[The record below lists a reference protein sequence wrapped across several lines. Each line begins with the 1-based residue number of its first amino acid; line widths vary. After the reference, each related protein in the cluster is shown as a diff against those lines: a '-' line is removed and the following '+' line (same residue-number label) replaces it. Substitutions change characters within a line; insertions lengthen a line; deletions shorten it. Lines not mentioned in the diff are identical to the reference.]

1 MHEMDKAF
9 DFRTAQTRWYSVWE
23 ESRAFEAAP
32 QSGKAPWS
40 IVIPPPNITGNLHMG
55 HALVNTLHDVLTR
68 FKRAQGFDALWVPG
82 TDHAGIATQ
91 MMVERQLK
99 AEGTDRHKL
108 GRDAFEMRIWD
119 WKEKNQGAIE
129 HQLKRLGCSVDWTRN
144 RFTLDPSLNKAVRKV
159 FVESYKAGRIYR
171 GPRMIQ
177 WDPALQTALS
187 DLEVKYEE
195 RRGKLWHLRYPLAD
209 GSGDV
214 VVATTRPETMLGDT
228 AVAVHP
234 DDERYQGMIG
244 KLMNHPLTG
253 RQIPVVADSF
263 VDPAFGTGCVK
274 VTPAHDPNDFAAGQ
288 RLGLDSITIIGFD
301 AKMTAAAG
309 AYAGL
314 DRFEARKR
322 VVADLEE
329 QGFLVKVEDYTNK
342 ISLSDRSGAVLEPLV
357 SEQWFMD
364 MKEAATKA
372 LDAVKTGAIQ
382 FTPEHHAAVWNH
394 WLTNIQDWCISR
406 QLVWGHRIPA
416 WTCASCG
423 ELHVEMEQPSA
434 CCACGAGKLIQ
445 DPDTLDTWFS
455 SALWPFSVFGW
466 PEQTEDLK
474 RYYPTSV
481 LITGYDILFFWVARM
496 AMSGLT
502 WMGDVPFRKVYC
514 NSLVRDASGQKM
526 SKTKGNVIDPLEVME
541 EYGTDALR
549 FSLAI
554 MAAPGTDIAM
564 STARL
569 EASRNFCN
577 KLWNASRFVQMNLD
591 ESITLETEPELG
603 EAEFWMIREMHDGL
617 SAVTKALEEFR
628 FHEASDLLYH
638 LVWDDFC
645 ATYIEL
651 AKVHLVSGT
660 KGQKAAILR
669 FLDILLR
676 ALHPFVPFLTEE
688 IHEAVI
694 ASRLPEGEPKL
705 LAMRSWPWKEWTEGD
720 GDYAELGSISRNA
733 TAHPQGVSLTVGVGH
748 VTATGSTSERLL
760 ALQGGDSTIIPRFQ
774 EVLSALLR
782 LKAEQGVDPA
792 KRVPA
797 FCSIT
802 ELEPFTE
809 ALKSIARLES
819 VTFTKDDLASPSRTV
834 AVVAGGA
841 VALELAGLK
850 DPVAEKAKLEKERAK
865 LEKELEPLRA
875 RLADDS
881 FVTKAPEAAVAK
893 LRGQAE
899 EREQRLT
906 HIMALLG

>member
-1 MHEMDKAF
+1 MREMDKAF
-9 DFRTAQTRWYSVWE
+9 DFRTAQLRWYAVWE
-23 ESRAFEAAP
+23 EAKAFQAAP
-32 QSGKAPWS
+32 DSGKEPWS

-108 GRDAFEMRIWD
+108 GRDAFEQRIWD
-119 WKEKNQGAIE
+119 WKDKNQGAIE

-144 RFTLDPSLNKAVRKV
+144 RFTLDPALNKAVRHV
-159 FVESYKAGRIYR
+159 FVQSYKAGRIFR

-195 RRGKLWHLRYPLAD
+195 RKGKLWHLRYPLAD

-234 DDERYQGMIG
+234 DDERYAGMVG
-244 KLMNHPLTG
+244 KVLTLPLTG
-253 RQIPVVADSF
+253 RQIPVVADTF

-274 VTPAHDPNDFAAGQ
+274 VTPAHDANDFAAGQ
-288 RLGLDSITIIGFD
+288 RLKLDSITVIGFD

-322 VVADLEE
+322 ILVDLEE
-329 QGFLVKVEDYTNK
+329 QGFLAKVEDYTNK

-364 MKEAATKA
+364 VTEAAAKA
-372 LDAVKTGAIQ
+372 LEAVQTGAIQ
-382 FTPEHHAAVWNH
+382 FTPEHHGAVWQH

-423 ELHVEMEQPSA
+423 ELHVEMEAPST
-434 CCACGAGKLIQ
+434 CCACGGKELIQ

-466 PEQTEDLK
+466 PEQTAELA

-496 AMSGLT
+496 AMAGLT
-502 WMGDVPFRKVYC
+502 WMGDVPFRKVYF

-541 EYGTDALR
+541 EFGTDALR

-591 ESITLETEPELG
+591 ESITLETKPEFG
-603 EAEFWMIREMHDGL
+603 EAEFWMIGKLRDGL
-617 SAVTKALEEFR
+617 QAITKALEEFR

-651 AKVHLVSGT
+651 AKVQLVSGT
-660 KGQKAAILR
+660 PGQKAAILR

-676 ALHPFVPFLTEE
+676 ALHPFVPFVTEE

-694 ASRLPEGEPKL
+694 AARLPQGENPL
-705 LAMRSWPWKEWTEGD
+705 LALRSWPMDDPILQT
-720 GDYAELGSISRNA
+720 
-733 TAHPQGVSLTVGVGH
+733 
-748 VTATGSTSERLL
+748 
-760 ALQGGDSTIIPRFQ
+760 QGGDSTLIPRFQ
-774 EVLSALLR
+774 ELLSGFLR
-782 LKAEQGVDPA
+782 LKADQGVDPA

-797 FCSIT
+797 FT
-802 ELEPFTE
+802 TLVELEPFTE

-819 VTFTKDDLASPSRTV
+819 VTFSQGDLSSPTRSV
-834 AVVAGGA
+834 AVLAGGT

-850 DPVAEKAKLEKERAK
+850 DPAAEQAKLEKELAK
-865 LEKELEPLRA
+865 LEKELEPLRS
-875 RLADDS
+875 RLADES
-881 FVTKAPEAAVAK
+881 FVTKAPAVAVAK

-899 EREQRLT
+899 EREQRLAQVK
-906 HIMALLG
+906 ALLG

>member
-1 MHEMDKAF
+1 MDKAF
-9 DFRTAQTRWYSVWE
+9 DFRTAQTRWYEVWE

-32 QSGKAPWS
+32 ESGKEPWS

-68 FKRAQGFDALWVPG
+68 FKRAQGYDALWVPG

-108 GRDAFEMRIWD
+108 GRDAFEQRIWE

-144 RFTLDPSLNKAVRKV
+144 RFTLDPALNKAVRKV

-195 RRGKLWHLRYPLAD
+195 RKGKLWYLRYPLAD
-209 GSGDV
+209 GNGEV

-288 RLGLDSITIIGFD
+288 RLKLDSITIIGFD

-309 AYAGL
+309 IYAGL

-329 QGFLVKVEDYTNK
+329 QGFLVKVEDYVHK

-364 MKEAATKA
+364 VKEAAAQA
-372 LDAVKTGAIQ
+372 LEAVRDGRIQ
-382 FTPEHHAAVWNH
+382 FTPSHHAAVWEH

-416 WTCASCG
+416 WTCAKCG

-434 CCACGAGKLIQ
+434 CGACGSEDLVQ

-466 PEQTEDLK
+466 PEQTAELK

-496 AMSGLT
+496 AMAGLT
-502 WMGDVPFRKVYC
+502 WMGDVPFRKVYF

-549 FSLAI
+549 FALAI

-564 STARL
+564 SPARL

-591 ESITLETEPELG
+591 ESISLSTKPAFG
-603 EAEFWMIREMHDGL
+603 EAEFWLIGRLREEIAAITD
-617 SAVTKALEEFR
+617 AIEAFR
-628 FHEASDLLYH
+628 FHDAAERLYH
-638 LVWDDFC
+638 LVYDEFC

-651 AKVHLVSGT
+651 AKVQLQSGT
-660 KGQKAAILR
+660 TAQKAAILH

-694 ASRLPEGEPKL
+694 APRLPGSEPAL
-705 LAMRSWPWKEWTEGD
+705 LALRSWPLDEAILQTKGGD
-720 GDYAELGSISRNA
+720 GTL
-733 TAHPQGVSLTVGVGH
+733 
-748 VTATGSTSERLL
+748 
-760 ALQGGDSTIIPRFQ
+760 IPRFQ
-774 EVLSALLR
+774 EVLTAFLR

-792 KRVPA
+792 KRVAA
-797 FCSIT
+797 FCSIV
-802 ELEPFTE
+802 ELAPFTE

-819 VTFTKDDLASPSRTV
+819 VTFTQGDLASSTRAV

-841 VALELAGLK
+841 VALELVGLK
-850 DPVAEKAKLEKERAK
+850 DPAAERVKLEKELAK

-875 RLADDS
+875 RLADES
-881 FVTKAPEAAVAK
+881 FVTKAPEVAVAK

-899 EREQRLT
+899 EREQRLAQVK
-906 HIMALLG
+906 ALLA

>member
-1 MHEMDKAF
+1 MREMDKAF
-9 DFRTAQTRWYSVWE
+9 DFRTAQTRWYEVWE
-23 ESRAFEAAP
+23 AAKAFEAQP
-32 QSGKAPWS
+32 TSGKLPWS

-68 FKRAQGFDALWVPG
+68 FKRAQGYDALWVPG

-99 AEGTDRHKL
+99 AEGTDRHQL
-108 GRDAFEMRIWD
+108 GRDAFEQRIWD
-119 WKEKNQGAIE
+119 WKDKHQGAIE
-129 HQLKRLGCSVDWTRN
+129 HQLQRLGCSVDWTRK
-144 RFTLDPSLNKAVRKV
+144 RFTLDPALNKAVRKV

-195 RRGKLWHLRYPLAD
+195 RKGKLWYLRYPLSD
-209 GSGDV
+209 GSGEV

-234 DDERYQGMIG
+234 SDERYLHLIG
-244 KLMNHPLTG
+244 KTLDLPLTG
-253 RQIPVVADSF
+253 RTIPVVADAF

-288 RLGLDSITIIGFD
+288 RLKLDSITVIGFD

-309 AYAGL
+309 VYAGL

-322 VVADLEE
+322 VVADLED

-364 MKEAATKA
+364 VKEAAAQA
-372 LDAVKTGAIQ
+372 LEAVRDGRIA
-382 FTPEHHAAVWNH
+382 FTPEHHVAVWEH

-416 WTCASCG
+416 WTCDACG
-423 ELHVEMEQPSA
+423 KLHVEMEAPAA
-434 CCACGAGKLIQ
+434 CTCGSTQLTQ

-466 PEQTEDLK
+466 PDETEELK

-496 AMSGLT
+496 AMAGLT
-502 WMGDVPFRKVYC
+502 WMGDVPFRKVYF

-549 FSLAI
+549 FALAI

-564 STARL
+564 SPARL

-577 KLWNASRFVQMNLD
+577 KLWNAARFVQMNLD
-591 ESITLETEPELG
+591 ESVTLETEPEFG
-603 EAEFWMIREMHDGL
+603 EAEFWLIQKMEDSL

-651 AKVHLVSGT
+651 AKVQLLNGT
-660 KGQKAAILR
+660 PGQKAAILH

-688 IHEAVI
+688 IHEAMMGG
-694 ASRLPEGEPKL
+694 RLPAGEPTL
-705 LAMRSWPWKEWTEGD
+705 LALRSWPLHE
-720 GDYAELGSISRNA
+720 
-733 TAHPQGVSLTVGVGH
+733 P
-748 VTATGSTSERLL
+748 LL
-760 ALQGGDSTIIPRFQ
+760 QTRGGDATLIPRFQ
-774 EVLSALLR
+774 DVLSAFLR

-792 KRVPA
+792 KRVAA
-797 FCSIT
+797 FCSLT
-802 ELEPFTE
+802 ELEPFAE
-809 ALKSIARLES
+809 ALKAIARLES
-819 VTFTKDDLASPSRTV
+819 VTFTKDDLASPTRAV

-850 DPVAEKAKLEKERAK
+850 DPAAEKAKLEKELAK

-881 FVTKAPEAAVAK
+881 FITKAPEAAVAK

-899 EREQRLT
+899 EREQRLAQVK
-906 HIMALLG
+906 ALLG

>member
-1 MHEMDKAF
+1 MREMDKAF

-23 ESRAFEAAP
+23 DSRAFEAAP
-32 QSGKAPWS
+32 SSGKEPWS

-99 AEGTDRHKL
+99 AEGTDRHQL
-108 GRDAFEMRIWD
+108 GRDAFEKRIWD

-144 RFTLDPSLNKAVRKV
+144 RFTLDPALNKAVRKV

-253 RQIPVVADSF
+253 RQIPVVADTF

-288 RLGLDSITIIGFD
+288 RLGLPSITIIGFD
-301 AKMTAAAG
+301 AKMTAEAG

-329 QGFLVKVEDYTNK
+329 QGFLVKVEDYVNK

-364 MKEAATKA
+364 VKEAAAKA
-372 LDAVKTGAIQ
+372 LDAVKSGAIQ

-416 WTCASCG
+416 WTCDVCG
-423 ELHVEMEQPSA
+423 HLHVELEAPA
-434 CCACGAGKLIQ
+434 LCLKCGCHKLTQ

-466 PEQTEDLK
+466 PDETEDLK

-496 AMSGLT
+496 AMAGLT
-502 WMGDVPFRKVYC
+502 WMGEVPFRKVYF

-591 ESITLETEPELG
+591 DSITLATDPEFG
-603 EAEFWMIREMHDGL
+603 EAEFWMIGRMRESL
-617 SAVTKALEEFR
+617 TAVTKALEEFR

-651 AKVHLVSGT
+651 AKVQLVSGT
-660 KGQKAAILR
+660 AGQKAAILH

-688 IHEAVI
+688 IHEAMMDG
-694 ASRLPEGEPKL
+694 RLRAGEPTL
-705 LAMRSWPWKEWTEGD
+705 LAQRSWPMDE
-720 GDYAELGSISRNA
+720 
-733 TAHPQGVSLTVGVGH
+733 P
-748 VTATGSTSERLL
+748 LL
-760 ALQGGDSTIIPRFQ
+760 QVQGGDATIIPRFQ
-774 EVLSALLR
+774 DILSALLR

-797 FCSIT
+797 FCSLL

-819 VTFTKDDLASPSRTV
+819 VTFSKEDPASPTRTV
-834 AVVAGGA
+834 AVVAGGT

-850 DPVAEKAKLEKERAK
+850 DPVAEKAKLEKELAK

-899 EREQRLT
+899 EREQRLAQVK
-906 HIMALLG
+906 ALLG

>member
-1 MHEMDKAF
+1 MREMDKAF

-23 ESRAFEAAP
+23 EAKAFQAAP
-32 QSGKAPWS
+32 ASGKEPWS

-99 AEGTDRHKL
+99 AEGTDRHQL
-108 GRDAFEMRIWD
+108 GRDAFEKRIWD

-195 RRGKLWHLRYPLAD
+195 RKGKLWYLRYPLVD
-209 GSGDV
+209 GSGEV

-288 RLGLDSITIIGFD
+288 RLKLESITIIGFD

-329 QGFLVKVEDYTNK
+329 QGFLVKVEDYVHK

-364 MKEAATKA
+364 VKDAAGQALEAVR
-372 LDAVKTGAIQ
+372 DGRIQ
-382 FTPEHHAAVWNH
+382 FTPSHHAAVWEH

-416 WTCASCG
+416 WTCAKCG
-423 ELHVEMEQPSA
+423 ELQVEMEQPSA
-434 CCACGAGKLIQ
+434 CCACGAQELKQ

-466 PEQTEDLK
+466 PEETAELK

-496 AMSGLT
+496 AMAGLT
-502 WMGDVPFRKVYC
+502 WMGDVPFRKVYF

-541 EYGTDALR
+541 EFGTDALR
-549 FSLAI
+549 FALAI

-564 STARL
+564 SPARL

-591 ESITLETEPELG
+591 ESITLSTEPEFG
-603 EAEFWMIREMHDGL
+603 EAEFWLCERLRTELG
-617 SAVTKALEEFR
+617 AVTEAIEAFR
-628 FHEASDLLYH
+628 FHEAADRLYH
-638 LVWDDFC
+638 LVYDDFC

-651 AKVHLVSGT
+651 AKVQLQSGT
-660 KGQKAAILR
+660 RAQKAAILH

-676 ALHPFVPFLTEE
+676 ALHPFVPFVTEE

-694 ASRLPEGEPKL
+694 ASRLPGTETAL
-705 LAMRSWPWKEWTEGD
+705 LALRSWPMGEK
-720 GDYAELGSISRNA
+720 I
-733 TAHPQGVSLTVGVGH
+733 
-748 VTATGSTSERLL
+748 
-760 ALQGGDSTIIPRFQ
+760 LQTRGGDTAIIPRFQ
-774 EVLSALLR
+774 EVLSAFLR

-819 VTFTKDDLASPSRTV
+819 VTFTQDDLASPTRTV

-850 DPVAEKAKLEKERAK
+850 DPVAEKAKLEKELAK

-899 EREQRLT
+899 EKEQRLQQVK
-906 HIMALLG
+906 ALLG

>member
-1 MHEMDKAF
+1 
-9 DFRTAQTRWYSVWE
+9 
-23 ESRAFEAAP
+23 
-32 QSGKAPWS
+32 
-40 IVIPPPNITGNLHMG
+40 
-55 HALVNTLHDVLTR
+55 
-68 FKRAQGFDALWVPG
+68 
-82 TDHAGIATQ
+82 
-91 MMVERQLK
+91 
-99 AEGTDRHKL
+99 
-108 GRDAFEMRIWD
+108 
-119 WKEKNQGAIE
+119 
-129 HQLKRLGCSVDWTRN
+129 VDWTRN
-144 RFTLDPSLNKAVRKV
+144 RFTLDPSLNRAVRKV
-159 FVESYKAGRIYR
+159 FVDSYKAGRIYR

-195 RRGKLWHLRYPLAD
+195 RRGKLWYLRYPLAD

-234 DDERYQGMIG
+234 DDERFRSMIG

-288 RLGLDSITIIGFD
+288 RLNLPSITIIGFD
-301 AKMTAAAG
+301 AKMTVEAG
-309 AYAGL
+309 VYAGL

-322 VVADLEE
+322 VVADLEA
-329 QGFLVKVEDYTNK
+329 QGFIVKVEDYVNK

-364 MKEAATKA
+364 VKEAAAKA

-382 FTPEHHAAVWNH
+382 FTPEHHVAVWNH

-416 WTCASCG
+416 WTCAKCG
-423 ELHVEMEQPSA
+423 ELHVEMEAPSV
-434 CCACGAGKLIQ
+434 CRACGAKELIQ

-496 AMSGLT
+496 AMAGLT
-502 WMGDVPFRKVYC
+502 WMGEVPFRKVYF

-591 ESITLETEPELG
+591 ESITLSTAPEFG
-603 EAEFWMIREMHDGL
+603 EAEFWMIKEMRRTL
-617 SAVTKALEEFR
+617 TAVTKALEEFR

-651 AKVHLVSGT
+651 AKVHLLAGT
-660 KGQKAAILR
+660 PGQKAAILQ

-688 IHEAVI
+688 IHEAMMDG
-694 ASRLPEGEPKL
+694 RLRAGEPAL
-705 LAMRSWPWKEWTEGD
+705 LAQRSWPVDEK
-720 GDYAELGSISRNA
+720 
-733 TAHPQGVSLTVGVGH
+733 
-748 VTATGSTSERLL
+748 LL
-760 ALQGGDSTIIPRFQ
+760 QVRGGDPAIIPRFQ
-774 EVLSALLR
+774 EVLSAFLR

-819 VTFTKDDLASPSRTV
+819 VTFSKDDLAASTRAVS
-834 AVVAGGA
+834 VVAGGA

-850 DPVAEKAKLEKERAK
+850 DPVAEKAKLEKELTK

-875 RLADDS
+875 RLADES

-899 EREQRLT
+899 EREGRLAQIKT
-906 HIMALLG
+906 LLG

>member
-1 MHEMDKAF
+1 MREMDKAF
-9 DFRTAQTRWYSVWE
+9 DFKTAQERWYAVWE
-23 ESRAFEAAP
+23 DARAFQAAP
-32 QSGKAPWS
+32 DSGKAPWS

-99 AEGTDRHKL
+99 AEGTDRHQI
-108 GRDAFEMRIWD
+108 GRAAFEQRIWD

-144 RFTLDPSLNKAVRKV
+144 RFTLDPALNRAVRHV

-195 RRGKLWHLRYPLAD
+195 RRGKLWHLRYPLSD
-209 GSGDV
+209 GQGEV

-234 DDERYQGMIG
+234 EDARYGHLVG
-244 KLMNHPLTG
+244 RTVDLPLTG
-253 RQIPVVADSF
+253 RKIPVVADPF
-263 VDPAFGTGCVK
+263 VDPEFGTGCVK

-288 RLGLDSITIIGFD
+288 RLKLDTLTVIGFD

-322 VVADLEE
+322 ILADLEAM
-329 QGFLVKVEDYTNK
+329 GCLVKVEDYTHK

-357 SEQWFMD
+357 SDQWFMD
-364 MKEAATKA
+364 VREAAARA
-372 LDAVKTGAIQ
+372 LEAVRSGAIQ
-382 FTPEHHAAVWNH
+382 FTPEHHTAVWQH

-416 WTCASCG
+416 WTCDACG
-423 ELHVEMEQPSA
+423 RLHVELEAPGA
-434 CCACGAGKLIQ
+434 CAGCGGTALTQ

-466 PEQTEDLK
+466 PDRTPDLA

-496 AMSGLT
+496 AMAGLT
-502 WMGDVPFRKVYC
+502 WMDDVPFRRVYF
-514 NSLVRDASGQKM
+514 NSLVRDESGQKM

-541 EYGTDALR
+541 EFGTDALR
-549 FSLAI
+549 FSLTI

-564 STARL
+564 SRSRL

-577 KLWNASRFVQMNLD
+577 KLWNAARFVQMNLD
-591 ESITLETEPELG
+591 PDLTLDLEPELG
-603 EAEFWMIREMHDGL
+603 EAEHWMIGRL
-617 SAVTKALEEFR
+617 NSALAATTRALEEFR
-628 FHEASDLLYH
+628 FHEAADLLYH

-651 AKVHLVSGT
+651 AKVQLQSGT
-660 KGQKAAILR
+660 PAQKVAILR

-676 ALHPFVPFLTEE
+676 ALHPFVPFVTEE
-688 IHEAVI
+688 IHEAVL
-694 ASRLPEGEPKL
+694 AGRLPAGEPTL
-705 LAMRSWPWKEWTEGD
+705 LAQRDWPAGD
-720 GDYAELGSISRNA
+720 
-733 TAHPQGVSLTVGVGH
+733 P
-748 VTATGSTSERLL
+748 LL
-760 ALQGGDSTIIPRFQ
+760 ARQGGDATLIPRFQ
-774 EVLSALLR
+774 EALTALLR

-797 FCSIT
+797 CCT
-802 ELEPFTE
+802 LVELAPFAE
-809 ALKSIARLES
+809 AFKSIARLES
-819 VTFTKDDLASPSRTV
+819 IAFAEGDLASATRAV

-850 DPVAEKAKLEKERAK
+850 DPAAERAKLEREQAK
-865 LEKELEPLRA
+865 LEKELEPLQA
-875 RLADDS
+875 RLADES
-881 FVTKAPEAAVAK
+881 FLTKAPEAAVAK
-893 LRGQAE
+893 LRDQATE
-899 EREQRLT
+899 KVQRLAQVK
-906 HIMALLG
+906 ALLG

>member
-1 MHEMDKAF
+1 MREMDKAF

-32 QSGKAPWS
+32 ESGKEPWS

-68 FKRAQGFDALWVPG
+68 FKRAQGYDALWVPG

-108 GRDAFEMRIWD
+108 GRDAFEQRIWE

-144 RFTLDPSLNKAVRKV
+144 RFTLDPALNKAVRKV
-159 FVESYKAGRIYR
+159 FVESYKAGRVYR

-195 RRGKLWHLRYPLAD
+195 RKGKLWYLRYPLAD
-209 GSGDV
+209 GSGNV

-288 RLGLDSITIIGFD
+288 RLKLDSITIIGFD

-309 AYAGL
+309 IYAGL

-329 QGFLVKVEDYTNK
+329 QGFLVKVEDYVHK

-364 MKEAATKA
+364 VKEAAVQA
-372 LDAVKTGAIQ
+372 LEAVRDGRIQ
-382 FTPEHHAAVWNH
+382 FTPSHHAAVWEH

-423 ELHVEMEQPSA
+423 ELHVEMEQPST
-434 CCACGAGKLIQ
+434 CCACGGEELKQ

-466 PEQTEDLK
+466 PEETEELK

-496 AMSGLT
+496 AMAGLT
-502 WMGDVPFRKVYC
+502 WMGDVPFRKVYF

-526 SKTKGNVIDPLEVME
+526 SKTKGNVIDPLVVME
-541 EYGTDALR
+541 EFGTDALR
-549 FSLAI
+549 FALAI

-564 STARL
+564 SPARL

-591 ESITLETEPELG
+591 ESITLSTQPEFG
-603 EAEFWMIREMHDGL
+603 EAEFWLIKKMWDTL
-617 SAVTKALEEFR
+617 TAVTKALEEFR

-651 AKVHLVSGT
+651 AKVQLLSGT
-660 KGQKAAILR
+660 PGQKAAILH

-676 ALHPFVPFLTEE
+676 ALHPFVPFVTEE

-694 ASRLPEGEPKL
+694 ASRLPNSEPAL
-705 LAMRSWPWKEWTEGD
+705 LALRSWP
-720 GDYAELGSISRNA
+720 LGEA
-733 TAHPQGVSLTVGVGH
+733 V
-748 VTATGSTSERLL
+748 
-760 ALQGGDSTIIPRFQ
+760 LQTRGGDATLIPRFQ
-774 EVLSALLR
+774 EVLTAFLR

-792 KRVPA
+792 KRVAA
-797 FCSIT
+797 FCSLA
-802 ELEPFTE
+802 ELEPFAE

-819 VTFTKDDLASPSRTV
+819 VTFAQGDLASPTRTV

-850 DPVAEKAKLEKERAK
+850 DPVAEKAKLEKELAK

-899 EREQRLT
+899 EKEQRLQQVK
-906 HIMALLG
+906 ALLG

>member
-1 MHEMDKAF
+1 MREMDKAF
-9 DFRTAQTRWYSVWE
+9 DFKTAQTRWYEVWE
-23 ESRAFEAAP
+23 ESKAFEAAP
-32 QSGKAPWS
+32 TSGKAPWS

-99 AEGTDRHKL
+99 AEGTDRHQL
-108 GRDAFEMRIWD
+108 GRDAFEKRIWD

-288 RLGLDSITIIGFD
+288 RLKLDSITIIGFD

-329 QGFLVKVEDYTNK
+329 QGFLVKVEDYTHK

-364 MKEAATKA
+364 VKEAAAKA
-372 LDAVKTGAIQ
+372 LEAVNSGAIQ
-382 FTPEHHAAVWNH
+382 FTPEHHTAVWNH

-416 WTCASCG
+416 WTCAKCG
-423 ELHVEMEQPSA
+423 ELHVELEQPSA
-434 CCACGAGKLIQ
+434 CHACGANELKQ

-466 PEQTEDLK
+466 PDETEELK

-496 AMSGLT
+496 AMAGLT
-502 WMGDVPFRKVYC
+502 WMGEVPFRKVYF

-591 ESITLETEPELG
+591 ESITLATEPEFG
-603 EAEFWMIREMHDGL
+603 EAEYWMIGRMRDSL
-617 SAVTKALEEFR
+617 AAVTKALEEFR

-651 AKVHLVSGT
+651 AKVQLQSGT
-660 KGQKAAILR
+660 KGQKAAILH
-669 FLDILLR
+669 FLDLLLR

-688 IHEAVI
+688 IHEAMMDG
-694 ASRLPEGEPKL
+694 RLPAGEPRL
-705 LAMRSWPWKEWTEGD
+705 LAQRSWPVNEK
-720 GDYAELGSISRNA
+720 I
-733 TAHPQGVSLTVGVGH
+733 
-748 VTATGSTSERLL
+748 
-760 ALQGGDSTIIPRFQ
+760 LQVRGGDAAIIPRFQ
-774 EVLSALLR
+774 EVLSAILR

-797 FCSIT
+797 LCSIT
-802 ELEPFTE
+802 DLEPFAE

-819 VTFTKDDLASPSRTV
+819 VAFTQGDIASPTRVV

-850 DPVAEKAKLEKERAK
+850 DPAAEKAKLEKELAK

-899 EREQRLT
+899 EKEQRL
-906 HIMALLG
+906 HQVKALLQ

>member
-1 MHEMDKAF
+1 MREMDKAF
-9 DFRTAQTRWYSVWE
+9 DFKTAQTRWYSVWE
-23 ESRAFEAAP
+23 EAKAFQAAP
-32 QSGKAPWS
+32 TSGKAPWS

-99 AEGTDRHKL
+99 AEGTDRHQL
-108 GRDAFEMRIWD
+108 GRDAFEQRIWD

-144 RFTLDPSLNKAVRKV
+144 RFTLDPALNKAVRKV

-195 RRGKLWHLRYPLAD
+195 RRGKLWYLRYPLAD
-209 GSGDV
+209 GSGEV

-288 RLGLDSITIIGFD
+288 RLKLESITIIGFD

-309 AYAGL
+309 VYAGL

-329 QGFLVKVEDYTNK
+329 QGFLVKVEDYTHK

-364 MKEAATKA
+364 VKAAAAKA
-372 LDAVKTGAIQ
+372 LQAVETGAIA
-382 FTPEHHAAVWNH
+382 FTPEHHTAVWKH

-416 WTCASCG
+416 WTCAACGQVHVELEAPAACSCG
-423 ELHVEMEQPSA
+423 AHQLT
-434 CCACGAGKLIQ
+434 Q

-466 PEQTEDLK
+466 PDETEDLK

-496 AMSGLT
+496 AMAGLT
-502 WMGDVPFRKVYC
+502 WMGEVPFRKVYF

-591 ESITLETEPELG
+591 ESITLATEPEFG
-603 EAEFWMIREMHDGL
+603 EAEYWMIGRMRASL
-617 SAVTKALEEFR
+617 AAVTQALEEFR

-651 AKVHLVSGT
+651 AKVQLVSGT
-660 KGQKAAILR
+660 AGQKAAILR

-688 IHEAVI
+688 IHEAVL
-694 ASRLPEGEPKL
+694 APRLAPSESPL
-705 LAMRSWPWKEWTEGD
+705 LALRSWPVD
-720 GDYAELGSISRNA
+720 DPVLQI
-733 TAHPQGVSLTVGVGH
+733 
-748 VTATGSTSERLL
+748 
-760 ALQGGDSTIIPRFQ
+760 QGGDDTIIPRFQ
-774 EVLSALLR
+774 EVLSAFLR

-792 KRVPA
+792 KRVA
-797 FCSIT
+797 ALCSIT
-802 ELEPFTE
+802 ELEPFAE

-819 VTFTKDDLASPSRTV
+819 VTFTKDDLATPTRAV
-834 AVVAGGA
+834 AVVAGGT

-850 DPVAEKAKLEKERAK
+850 DPAAEQAKLEKELAK

-875 RLADDS
+875 RLADES
-881 FVTKAPEAAVAK
+881 FITKAPEAAVAK

-899 EREQRLT
+899 EREQRLAQVK
-906 HIMALLG
+906 ALLG

>member
-1 MHEMDKAF
+1 MDKAF
-9 DFRTAQTRWYSVWE
+9 DFRTAQTRWYEVWE

-32 QSGKAPWS
+32 ESGKEPWS

-108 GRDAFEMRIWD
+108 GRDAFEQRIWE

-144 RFTLDPSLNKAVRKV
+144 RFTLDPALNKAVRKV

-195 RRGKLWHLRYPLAD
+195 RKGKLWYLRYPLAD
-209 GSGDV
+209 GSGEV

-288 RLGLDSITIIGFD
+288 RLKLDSITIIGFD

-329 QGFLVKVEDYTNK
+329 QGFLVKVEDYVHK

-364 MKEAATKA
+364 VKEAAAMA
-372 LDAVKTGAIQ
+372 LEAVRDGRIQ
-382 FTPEHHAAVWNH
+382 FTPSHHAAVWEH

-416 WTCASCG
+416 WTCDACG
-423 ELHVEMEQPSA
+423 QLHVELEQPAA
-434 CCACGAGKLIQ
+434 CRACGAGELIQ

-466 PEQTEDLK
+466 PEQTAELK

-496 AMSGLT
+496 AMAGLT
-502 WMGDVPFRKVYC
+502 WMGDVPFRKVYF

-549 FSLAI
+549 FALAI

-564 STARL
+564 SPARL

-577 KLWNASRFVQMNLD
+577 KLWNASRFVQMNLGA
-591 ESITLETEPELG
+591 EVTLATDPEFG
-603 EAEFWMIREMHDGL
+603 EAEFWMAGRLREEL
-617 SAVTKALEEFR
+617 TSVTESIEAFR
-628 FHEASDLLYH
+628 FHDAAERLYH
-638 LVWDDFC
+638 LVYDDFC

-651 AKVHLVSGT
+651 AKVQLQSGT
-660 KGQKAAILR
+660 KAQKAAILH

-688 IHEAVI
+688 IHEAVMVE
-694 ASRLPEGEPKL
+694 RLPAGEPKL
-705 LAMRSWPWKEWTEGD
+705 LAQRPWPIGEALLQ
-720 GDYAELGSISRNA
+720 AE
-733 TAHPQGVSLTVGVGH
+733 
-748 VTATGSTSERLL
+748 
-760 ALQGGDSTIIPRFQ
+760 GGDVTLIPRLQ
-774 EVLSALLR
+774 EVLSAFLR

-792 KRVPA
+792 KRVAA
-797 FCSIT
+797 FCSLS
-802 ELEPFTE
+802 ELAPFSE

-819 VTFTKDDLASPSRTV
+819 VTFTQGDLASSTRAV

-850 DPVAEKAKLEKERAK
+850 DPTAEKAKLEKELAK

-875 RLADDS
+875 RLADES

-899 EREQRLT
+899 EREQRLAQVK
-906 HIMALLG
+906 ALLG

>member
-1 MHEMDKAF
+1 V
-9 DFRTAQTRWYSVWE
+9 Q
-23 ESRAFEAAP
+23 
-32 QSGKAPWS
+32 
-40 IVIPPPNITGNLHMG
+40 
-55 HALVNTLHDVLTR
+55 
-68 FKRAQGFDALWVPG
+68 
-82 TDHAGIATQ
+82 
-91 MMVERQLK
+91 
-99 AEGTDRHKL
+99 
-108 GRDAFEMRIWD
+108 
-119 WKEKNQGAIE
+119 
-129 HQLKRLGCSVDWTRN
+129 
-144 RFTLDPSLNKAVRKV
+144 
-159 FVESYKAGRIYR
+159 
-171 GPRMIQ
+171 
-177 WDPALQTALS
+177 
-187 DLEVKYEE
+187 
-195 RRGKLWHLRYPLAD
+195 
-209 GSGDV
+209 
-214 VVATTRPETMLGDT
+214 
-228 AVAVHP
+228 
-234 DDERYQGMIG
+234 
-244 KLMNHPLTG
+244 
-253 RQIPVVADSF
+253 
-263 VDPAFGTGCVK
+263 
-274 VTPAHDPNDFAAGQ
+274 
-288 RLGLDSITIIGFD
+288 
-301 AKMTAAAG
+301 
-309 AYAGL
+309 
-314 DRFEARKR
+314 
-322 VVADLEE
+322 
-329 QGFLVKVEDYTNK
+329 
-342 ISLSDRSGAVLEPLV
+342 
-357 SEQWFMD
+357 
-364 MKEAATKA
+364 
-372 LDAVKTGAIQ
+372 TGAIQ
-382 FTPEHHAAVWNH
+382 FTPEHHAAVWAH

-416 WTCASCG
+416 WTCARCG
-423 ELHVEMEQPSA
+423 ELHVEMEMPA
-434 CCACGAGKLIQ
+434 TCCACGERELIQ

-466 PEQTEDLK
+466 PEQTAELA

-496 AMSGLT
+496 AMAGLT
-502 WMGDVPFRKVYC
+502 WMGDVPFRKVYF

-591 ESITLETEPELG
+591 ESITLATVPEFG
-603 EAEFWMIREMHDGL
+603 EAEFWLIKEMRDTL
-617 SAVTKALEEFR
+617 TAVTKALEEFR

-651 AKVHLVSGT
+651 AKVQLLSGT
-660 KGQKAAILR
+660 PGQKAAILH

-688 IHEAVI
+688 IHEAMMDG
-694 ASRLPEGEPKL
+694 RLPAGEPAL
-705 LAMRSWPWKEWTEGD
+705 LAQRSWPMDEK
-720 GDYAELGSISRNA
+720 
-733 TAHPQGVSLTVGVGH
+733 
-748 VTATGSTSERLL
+748 LL
-760 ALQGGDSTIIPRFQ
+760 QIQGGDDTLIPRLQ

-797 FCSIT
+797 FCSLT

-819 VTFTKDDLASPSRTV
+819 VTFTKADLAAPTRAV
-834 AVVAGGA
+834 AVLAGGA

-850 DPVAEKAKLEKERAK
+850 DPVAEKAKLEKELAK

-899 EREQRLT
+899 EREQRLVQVK
-906 HIMALLG
+906 ALLG

>member
-1 MHEMDKAF
+1 
-9 DFRTAQTRWYSVWE
+9 
-23 ESRAFEAAP
+23 
-32 QSGKAPWS
+32 
-40 IVIPPPNITGNLHMG
+40 
-55 HALVNTLHDVLTR
+55 
-68 FKRAQGFDALWVPG
+68 
-82 TDHAGIATQ
+82 
-91 MMVERQLK
+91 
-99 AEGTDRHKL
+99 
-108 GRDAFEMRIWD
+108 
-119 WKEKNQGAIE
+119 
-129 HQLKRLGCSVDWTRN
+129 
-144 RFTLDPSLNKAVRKV
+144 VRKV

-195 RRGKLWHLRYPLAD
+195 RRGKLWYLRYPLAD
-209 GSGDV
+209 GPVNGVADV

-234 DDERYQGMIG
+234 DDERFQGMIG
-244 KLMNHPLTG
+244 KLLDHPLTG

-288 RLGLDSITIIGFD
+288 RLGLPSITIIGFD
-301 AKMTAAAG
+301 AKMTTEAG

-329 QGFLVKVEDYTNK
+329 QDFLVKVEDYVNK

-364 MKEAATKA
+364 VKDAAVQALEA
-372 LDAVKTGAIQ
+372 VQTGAIQ
-382 FTPEHHAAVWNH
+382 FTPEHHAAVWAH

-416 WTCASCG
+416 WTCQKCG
-423 ELHVEMEQPSA
+423 ELHVEMELPST
-434 CCACGAGKLIQ
+434 CCACGGKELQQ

-496 AMSGLT
+496 AMAGLT
-502 WMGDVPFRKVYC
+502 WMGEVPFRKVYF

-577 KLWNASRFVQMNLD
+577 KLWNASRFVQINLD
-591 ESITLETEPELG
+591 ESITLAMMPEFG
-603 EAEFWMIREMHDGL
+603 EAEFWLITKMRDTL
-617 SAVTKALEEFR
+617 TAVTKALEEFR

-651 AKVHLVSGT
+651 AKVQLLSGT
-660 KGQKAAILR
+660 PGQKAAILH

-694 ASRLPEGEPKL
+694 AQRLPISEPAL
-705 LAMRSWPWKEWTEGD
+705 LALRSWPMDEK
-720 GDYAELGSISRNA
+720 I
-733 TAHPQGVSLTVGVGH
+733 
-748 VTATGSTSERLL
+748 
-760 ALQGGDSTIIPRFQ
+760 LQIEGGDPTIIPRFQ
-774 EVLSALLR
+774 EVLSGFLR

-797 FCSIT
+797 FCSLT

-809 ALKSIARLES
+809 ALKAIARLES
-819 VTFTKDDLASPSRTV
+819 VTFTKDELASPTRTV
-834 AVVAGGA
+834 GVVAGGTL
-841 VALELAGLK
+841 ALELAGLK
-850 DPVAEKAKLEKERAK
+850 DPVAEKAKLEKELAK

-875 RLADDS
+875 RLADES
-881 FVTKAPEAAVAK
+881 FVTKAPAAAVAK
-893 LRGQAE
+893 LRNQAE
-899 EREQRLT
+899 EKEQRLAQVQ
-906 HIMALLG
+906 ALLQ

>member
-1 MHEMDKAF
+1 MAMREMDKAF
-9 DFRTAQTRWYSVWE
+9 DFRTAQTRWYEVWE

-32 QSGKAPWS
+32 ESGKEPWS

-68 FKRAQGFDALWVPG
+68 FKRAQGYDALWVPG

-108 GRDAFEMRIWD
+108 GRDAFEQRIWE

-144 RFTLDPSLNKAVRKV
+144 RFTLDPALNKAVRKV

-195 RRGKLWHLRYPLAD
+195 RKGKLWYLRYPLAD
-209 GSGDV
+209 GNGEV

-288 RLGLDSITIIGFD
+288 RLKLDSITIIGFD

-309 AYAGL
+309 IYAGL

-329 QGFLVKVEDYTNK
+329 QGFLVKVEDYVHK

-364 MKEAATKA
+364 VKEAAAQA
-372 LDAVKTGAIQ
+372 LEAVRDGRIQ
-382 FTPEHHAAVWNH
+382 FTPSHHAAVWEH

-416 WTCASCG
+416 WTCAKCG

-434 CCACGAGKLIQ
+434 CGACGSEDLVQ

-466 PEQTEDLK
+466 PEQTAELK

-496 AMSGLT
+496 AMAGLT
-502 WMGDVPFRKVYC
+502 WMGDVPFRKVYF

-549 FSLAI
+549 FALAI

-564 STARL
+564 SPARL

-591 ESITLETEPELG
+591 ESISLSTKPAFG
-603 EAEFWMIREMHDGL
+603 EAEFWLIGRLREEIAAITD
-617 SAVTKALEEFR
+617 AIEAFR
-628 FHEASDLLYH
+628 FHDAAERLYH
-638 LVWDDFC
+638 LVYDEFC

-651 AKVHLVSGT
+651 AKVQLQSGT
-660 KGQKAAILR
+660 TAQKAAILH

-694 ASRLPEGEPKL
+694 APRLPGSEPAL
-705 LAMRSWPWKEWTEGD
+705 LALRSWPLDEAILQTKGGD
-720 GDYAELGSISRNA
+720 GTL
-733 TAHPQGVSLTVGVGH
+733 
-748 VTATGSTSERLL
+748 
-760 ALQGGDSTIIPRFQ
+760 IPRFQ
-774 EVLSALLR
+774 EVLTAFLR

-792 KRVPA
+792 KRVAA
-797 FCSIT
+797 FCSIV
-802 ELEPFTE
+802 ELAPFTE

-819 VTFTKDDLASPSRTV
+819 VTFTQGDLASSTRAV

-841 VALELAGLK
+841 VALELVGLK
-850 DPVAEKAKLEKERAK
+850 DPAAERVKLEKELAK

-875 RLADDS
+875 RLADES
-881 FVTKAPEAAVAK
+881 FVTKAPEVAVAK

-899 EREQRLT
+899 EREQRLAQVK
-906 HIMALLG
+906 ALLA

>member
-1 MHEMDKAF
+1 MREMDKAF
-9 DFRTAQTRWYSVWE
+9 DFKTAQTRWYEQWE
-23 ESRAFEAAP
+23 QSRAFEAAP
-32 QSGKAPWS
+32 ASGKEPWS

-99 AEGTDRHKL
+99 AEGTDRYKL
-108 GRDAFEMRIWD
+108 GREAFEKRIWD

-129 HQLKRLGCSVDWTRN
+129 HQLRRLGCSVDWTRN
-144 RFTLDPSLNKAVRKV
+144 RFTLDPALNKAVRHV

-195 RRGKLWHLRYPLAD
+195 RKGKLWYLRYPLAD
-209 GSGDV
+209 GSGSV

-234 DDERYQGMIG
+234 DDERYQGMVG

-253 RQIPVVADSF
+253 RQIPVVADTF

-274 VTPAHDPNDFAAGQ
+274 VTPAHDANDFAAGQ
-288 RLGLDSITIIGFD
+288 RLGLPSITIIGFD
-301 AKMTAAAG
+301 AKMTAEAG
-309 AYAGL
+309 VYAGL

-329 QGFLVKVEDYTNK
+329 QGFLVKVEDYINK

-364 MKEAATKA
+364 VKEAAAKA
-372 LDAVKTGAIQ
+372 LDAVQTGAIQ

-416 WTCASCG
+416 WTCAACG

-434 CCACGAGKLIQ
+434 CCACGVKELIQ

-466 PEQTEDLK
+466 PDKTADLA
-474 RYYPTSV
+474 RYYPTNV
-481 LITGYDILFFWVARM
+481 LITAPDILFFWVARM
-496 AMSGLT
+496 AMAGLT
-502 WMGDVPFRKVYC
+502 WMGEVPFHKVYF

-549 FSLAI
+549 FSMAI

-591 ESITLETEPELG
+591 ESISLATEPEFG
-603 EAEFWMIREMHDGL
+603 EAEFWLIKKMRDTL
-617 SAVTKALEEFR
+617 TAVTKALEEFR

-651 AKVHLVSGT
+651 AKVQLLSGT
-660 KGQKAAILR
+660 PGQKATILH

-694 ASRLPEGEPKL
+694 VERLPSSEPVL
-705 LAMRSWPWKEWTEGD
+705 LALRSWPMDEK
-720 GDYAELGSISRNA
+720 I
-733 TAHPQGVSLTVGVGH
+733 
-748 VTATGSTSERLL
+748 
-760 ALQGGDSTIIPRFQ
+760 LQVRGGDAAIIPRFQ
-774 EVLSALLR
+774 EILSAFLR

-792 KRVPA
+792 KRLPA
-797 FCSIT
+797 FCSLT

-809 ALKSIARLES
+809 ALKAIARLES
-819 VTFTKDDLASPSRTV
+819 VTFTKADLASPTRVVS
-834 AVVAGGA
+834 VVAGGA

-850 DPVAEKAKLEKERAK
+850 DPVAEKAKLEKELAR

-893 LRGQAE
+893 LRGQAD
-899 EREQRLT
+899 EREQRLQQVK
-906 HIMALLG
+906 ALLG